1 MDRTQKVMKQK
12 IGPQVAPSERGAWW
26 RDEIKMR
33 DLKFMAY
40 LIQALLHSMSP
51 KTLVWGYHCRRPVL
65 YH

>member
-1 MDRTQKVMKQK
+1 MDRSKEKTKTY
-12 IGPQVAPSERGAWW
+12 ERENEATCGAFG

-33 DLKFMAY
+33 NSKFMAY